1 LRNELLRFFV
11 QKRCLKLAAKD
22 DDTVVIDPTVPFE
35 TAGVWVH
42 RFNDR
47 SSLYFGS
54 SYWKTATRGNDEK
67 KWNKATI
74 TRISGRPM

>member
-1 LRNELLRFFV
+1 MATTTPRAPSGCIWPTLGLRNELLRFFV

-54 SYWKTATRGNDEK
+54 SY
-67 KWNKATI
+67 
-74 TRISGRPM
+74 